1 MNAASR
7 LLAAAAAALALLA
20 CAGDPAHPGPSWF
33 RGDRVTVDRDFI
45 YLDDPVFLHS
55 AQAYGHRSEGA
66 FSFRLSLYFHARAGD
81 SVRFGPGA
89 ATVRPALRRDGS
101 RPPPLACA
109 VDTAD
114 DAPDSAQVAA
124 RLSDTA
130 HSLLLALH
138 PGAGAVAV
146 LAVHCLGYHP
156 PWGRADT
163 LDLAFTRRP
172 PGPEG
177 ERMLL
182 PFHVSYHGPVVS
194 ILLGSA
200 LLFAFTEAGLWA
212 SRSR

>member
-1 MNAASR
+1 MKAASR
-7 LLAAAAAALALLA
+7 LLAAAGALALIA
-20 CAGDPAHPGPSWF
+20 CAGDPARPEASWF

-55 AQAYGHRSEGA
+55 AEAYGHRSDGA
-66 FSFRLSLYFHARAGD
+66 FSFRLPLYFHARAGD

-89 ATVRPALRRDGS
+89 ATVRPAPDRDGS
-101 RPPPLACA
+101 RPAPLACA
-109 VDTAD
+109 VDTSD

-124 RLSDTA
+124 RLSDTTR
-130 HSLLLALH
+130 SVTLVVH
-138 PGAGAVAV
+138 PDAEAA
-146 LAVHCLGYHP
+146 LAVHCLGYRP
-156 PWGRADT
+156 PWGRVDT
-163 LDLAFTRRP
+163 LDLVFARRG
-172 PGPEG
+172 PGS

-194 ILLGSA
+194 ILLGSL